1 MAGQGLLEVLKKGT
15 VEPILIHLR
24 DRLEGIDDLST
35 DVTNPRFDVVDSA
48 DVVKISNGVPTFII
62 GHPMIAVC
70 LIDTTTGGGWPNDE
84 YRLYFKYSDG
94 SSNPVLYAGKFRVED
109 D

>member
-15 VEPILIHLR
+15 VEPLLVHLR

-35 DVTNPRFDVVDSA
+35 DVTNPRFDVIDSL
-48 DVVKISNGVPTFII
+48 DVVKIANGVPTFIV

-70 LIDTTTGGGWPNDE
+70 TIDTTSGGGWASDE
-84 YRLYFKYSDG
+84 YRLYFKYDDG
-94 SSNPVLYAGKFRVED
+94 SSQPVLLVGKFRVED